1 MTMHNVRLVF
11 VDGDE
16 GSFEVDDNGTS
27 PQSTFETKGGKT
39 YPLPEAG
46 CVTAGARVCNVVTRF
61 CLDSE
66 LGVPHVRAVHTSRE
80 IAQRAVDHDYSCA
93 RYYTETSFD
102 PVTGLLRL
110 EQHSHPCPSTARALR
125 NVFFV
130 APDGLVTPAGGF

>member
-1 MTMHNVRLVF
+1 MTRHNVRLVF

-16 GSFEVDDNGTS
+16 GCFEVDDNGTS

-61 CLDSE
+61 CLDPE
-66 LGVPHVRAVHTSRE
+66 LGVPSVRAVHTDRE
-80 IAQRAVDHDYSCA
+80 IAQGAVDHDYSCA
-93 RYYTETSFD
+93 LYYAETSFD
-102 PVTGLLRL
+102 PITGLLCLKQR
-110 EQHSHPCPSTARALR
+110 SHPCPGIARALR

-130 APDGLVTPAGGF
+130 APDGIVTPAGGF